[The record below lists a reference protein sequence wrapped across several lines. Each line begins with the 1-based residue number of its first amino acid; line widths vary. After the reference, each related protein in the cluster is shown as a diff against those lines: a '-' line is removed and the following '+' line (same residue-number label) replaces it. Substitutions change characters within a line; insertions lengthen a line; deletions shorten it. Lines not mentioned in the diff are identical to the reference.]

1 MKTDLKTKNSLLK
14 NHLINQYGNE
24 ILNLKFEV
32 YQYTTFSD
40 LDKLYNSQFNV
51 RSKYEPFFG
60 TDDSEPYYSI
70 KNLNI
75 DEMIEI
81 YLMDLD
87 FVPSVTVLNQIQLVF
102 EIEEVLF
109 RYTEKLDTNI

>member
-1 MKTDLKTKNSLLK
+1 MKTDLKTKKSKLK
-14 NHLINQYGNE
+14 NHLINQYGDE
-24 ILNLKFEV
+24 ILNQKFEV

-51 RSKYEPFFG
+51 RTKYEPFFG

-70 KNLNI
+70 KTLNI

-87 FVPSVTVLNQIQLVF
+87 FVPSVIVLNQIQLVF
-102 EIEEVLF
+102 EINEEL
-109 RYTEKLDTNI
+109 TEYIGKIKH